1 MANWDW
7 ALNTIFP
14 DRGGERA
21 RITSTFAQHLARNP
35 PSKGGVDVSYP
46 SAVAPPVFTPI
57 AGKVISAGSDSW
69 NTVNIV
75 DKDGNKHGF
84 LHMSRVTVSVGMEI
98 KAGTQIGNEGGMGPV
113 EKGRRKSNTAYT
125 AHLHYQIT
133 DNATGKRVDPVAWWN
148 GNRDP
153 GEIDPNADS
162 SEVALDE
169 NGQPTDP
176 STLPDTSSPPP
187 PPVGSV
193 EEYKPKQAAPSQVS
207 QTSLAVWTNRMP
219 MHEPW
224 PRVLLVDSTT
234 NKPTDSYHFNVNHL
248 PQIADLGTE
257 KTSGQIGRLEGDEI
271 TERNPFWRR

>member
-14 DRGGERA
+14 DRNGERA
-21 RITSTFAQHLARNP
+21 RITNTFAQHLARKP
-35 PSKGGVDVSYP
+35 PSKGGVDLSYP
-46 SAVAPPVFTPI
+46 SAVAPPVFSPI

-69 NTVNIV
+69 NTVNIL
-75 DKDGNKHGF
+75 DADGNKHGF
-84 LHMSRVTVSVGMEI
+84 LHMSRVTVKVGMDI

-113 EKGRRKSNTAYT
+113 EQGRRKSNTAYT

-133 DNATGKRVDPVAWWN
+133 DKATGKRVDPVAWWN
-148 GNRDP
+148 GDRDP
-153 GEIDPNADS
+153 GEIDPNATS
-162 SEVALDE
+162 SEVQIGED
-169 NGQPTDP
+169 GQAIDPT
-176 STLPDTSSPPP
+176 TLPDTSSPPA
-187 PPVGSV
+187 PPVGTV

-207 QTSLAVWTNRMP
+207 LTSLAVWTNRMP

-224 PRVLLVDSTT
+224 PRVLLVDTTT
-234 NKPTDSYHFNVNHL
+234 NKPTDSYLFNVNHV

-271 TERNPFWRR
+271 IERNPFWRR